1 MNLENFN
8 IDKVEIPRLKPM
20 TDHTMR
26 KIESYILKYN
36 LIPSLIV
43 GCLIGVMLAGY
54 LFYQFSKPY
63 LFNAAAT
70 KTVLNKEEMKNLV
83 EEIGKIAKLPQRED
97 PSVATV
103 TDISKLKDQPVFA
116 ESKNGDRVLLYTNAQ
131 KVVIYDPVSRKIVNI
146 APLTAGARAVNNTI
160 VPSASSVPTTTPAAS
175 AQNQAKI
182 VLRNGTSVTGLASK
196 IETDI
201 KKVFPKANISNKDNA
216 SKENYEK
223 TIVVI
228 LTESAKDAAINL
240 AKALSGSI
248 SDLPQGE
255 AKPGEADILVII
267 GKDKI

>member
-1 MNLENFN
+1 MN
-8 IDKVEIPRLKPM
+8 VEIPRLKPV
-20 TDHTMR
+20 TYHTMH
-26 KIESYILKYN
+26 KLESYILKYN
-36 LIPSLIV
+36 LIPTLIV

-54 LFYQFSKPY
+54 LFYQFSRPY
-63 LFNAAAT
+63 LFNSAAT

-103 TDISKLKDQPVFA
+103 TDINRLKDQPVFA

-131 KVVIYDPVSRKIVNI
+131 KVVIYDPISRKIVNI
-146 APLTAGARAVNNTI
+146 APLTAGNARAVNNTI
-160 VPSASSVPTTTPAAS
+160 VPSASSVPAATPAAS
-175 AQNQAKI
+175 VQNQAKI

-216 SKENYEK
+216 LKENYEK

-228 LTESAKDAAINL
+228 LTESARDAAINL

-255 AKPGEADILVII
+255 TKPGEADILVII